1 MVVVGG
7 QSNVNA
13 TNEKQKNSSVKR
25 TEKGG
30 KRRKKKRERLKG
42 EIEVGDLSLLLLLL
56 LFYIVNKSFCLVR
69 FLVLYYRRFVLTVW
83 VWCRVTRV

>member
-1 MVVVGG
+1 MVMVGG

-30 KRRKKKRERLKG
+30 KRRKKKGK
-42 EIEVGDLSLLLLLL
+42 D
-56 LFYIVNKSFCLVR
+56 
-69 FLVLYYRRFVLTVW
+69 
-83 VWCRVTRV
+83 

>member
-1 MVVVGG
+1 MVGG

-30 KRRKKKRERLKG
+30 KERKKKKRLKG
-42 EIEVGDLSLLLLLL
+42 EMEVGVLSLLLLLL